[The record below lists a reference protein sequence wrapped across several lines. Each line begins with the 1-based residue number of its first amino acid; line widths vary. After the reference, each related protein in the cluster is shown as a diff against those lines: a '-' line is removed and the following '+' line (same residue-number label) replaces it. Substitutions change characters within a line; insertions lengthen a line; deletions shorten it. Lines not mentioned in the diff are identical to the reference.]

1 MRHLRC
7 QRYLRENVTYFTWC
21 TTLFLSRFAIF
32 CKKRYRTKM
41 WLQYFSVSWKKHA
54 VPAVWYMP
62 RFRYL
67 MAGWGY
73 NEKIYRFPSFSRNK
87 KSRTKVTKRGNLFIQ
102 THKSTNWN
110 RQGGHKAEIQVFDDQ
125 RTSFLLFMNWCFPT
139 FPAAC
144 QGDASDISS
153 LFVFRSA
160 AQMSEE
166 GYRSRLSFILIL
178 RIVVKISSAKG
189 LQERCPMM
197 VRSRIAQGKI
207 IIFSVFSAQM
217 YRQIHVLWYLE

>member
-1 MRHLRC
+1 
-7 QRYLRENVTYFTWC
+7 
-21 TTLFLSRFAIF
+21 
-32 CKKRYRTKM
+32 M

-62 RFRYL
+62 QFRYL
-67 MAGWGY
+67 MAVWGY
-73 NEKIYRFPSFSRNK
+73 NEKIYKFPSFSRNK

-144 QGDASDISS
+144 QGDTSDISS
-153 LFVFRSA
+153 LFVFRSE